1 MQNNTKS
8 IIMKKTIFTLSLLAL
23 AFVGC
28 DKEPQE
34 GPGDVKKFTIVA
46 STDGTILPEWKA
58 EDEITVVCNDE
69 MYTFAADKAGKTADF
84 TEPEGLLTAE
94 LIGDSPVAAYV
105 NCTNMFGSFKI
116 QAEQNWANGANPAL
130 IPGYAYTL
138 SVPVENKLAL
148 TFKPLAS
155 VLSLTVAPYD
165 IVVEKIVVAPAA
177 EATVSEGALAGTY
190 TVDASQGTIKV
201 NNALNEVVLN
211 LDSPVDLKQGA
222 SFTLPLGWFTVEG
235 GLTVT
240 MIYDNG
246 KEYPFTLWTE
256 GPVKSYNDEGGLK
269 SAKVISETLEFDA
282 NSFPRAWYVKAGA
295 TDAEKGLN
303 WEKPTSLDYA
313 LATALPGSVLHLA
326 AGTYNPTVV
335 MKYMTGE
342 ADAPVEAP
350 VQDEFKGYLVDKN
363 ITIIGGYPADAVTG
377 AVADPAANATIL
389 DGAGKAY
396 HTLVVASPKIDGEK
410 VVIEGVTVTGG
421 FNTAE
426 AVGFLPCLGV
436 NLTSTHAAGVALI
449 NSTVELKN
457 VKVTGNKASNN
468 AGLYTAGCD
477 ITMTQCVIE
486 NNETT
491 GNSGGATFTTDTKL
505 VMDGCSIRNNIAEGF
520 AGGAYF
526 YVPAEQAM
534 EVEVKNSHFD
544 NNTATGNCGGVFV
557 RDDSGTNKMK
567 ISFVNSTFNGNAGGM
582 GGCIL
587 VNNARLSFIGCE
599 FKGNRNSGN
608 GNMYMYTTTAG
619 GEIEL
624 TMDGCA
630 YVENVPAE
638 GAAAGLIGGIYMYTN
653 HTSHTIKA
661 YITNSYFANNK
672 ANGRAASIYM
682 RNAKVDKTY
691 LYVANCTFAN
701 NWAGSL
707 GSAID
712 LYGTA
717 AYTVDADVVSCTAT
731 GNVSTSETNLG
742 AFCCETKGTTMNIY
756 NTVSS
761 GNLTGA
767 GAAAD
772 TNNKAGIM
780 TIKNS
785 IIGAD
790 YYGTDAA
797 VTSVTPAFDYA
808 TMLSA
813 FNDGVVGLVGDA
825 SSNPAFGNGMTVADL
840 KALANGNM
848 TADILAKDQ
857 KGNDRTDSGKII
869 GAYVK

>member
-1 MQNNTKS
+1 
-8 IIMKKTIFTLSLLAL
+8 MKKSIFTLSLLAL
-23 AFVGC
+23 AFAGC
-28 DKEPQE
+28 EKEPQG
-34 GPGDVKKFTIVA
+34 GPGEVKQFTIVA

-58 EDEITVVCNDE
+58 QDEITVVCNDE
-69 MYTFAADKAGKTADF
+69 MYTFATDKAGKTAEF
-84 TEPEGLLTAE
+84 TEAEGFLTAE
-94 LIGDSPVAAYV
+94 VIGNNPVAAYV

-116 QAEQNWANGANPAL
+116 QAEQNWTDGANPAL
-130 IPGYAYTL
+130 IPGYAYTMNA
-138 SVPVENKLAL
+138 PVENTLAL
-148 TFKPLAS
+148 SFKPLAS
-155 VLSLTVAPYD
+155 VLNLTVAPYD

-190 TVDASQGTIKV
+190 TVDASQGTVKV

-211 LDSPVDLKQGA
+211 LASPVDLKQGA
-222 SFTLPLGWFTVEG
+222 SFTLPLGWFTIEG
-235 GLTVT
+235 GLAVT

-256 GPVKSYNDEGGLK
+256 GAVKSYNDEGGLK
-269 SAKVISETLEFDA
+269 SSKLISETLEFDA

-295 TDAEKGLN
+295 TDAEKGLS

-313 LATALPGSVLHLA
+313 LTTALPGSVLHLA
-326 AGTYNPTVV
+326 AGTYNPTVAL
-335 MKYMTGE
+335 KYMTGDG
-342 ADAPVEAP
+342 DAAVEAP
-350 VQDEFKGYLVDKN
+350 VQEEFKGYLIDKN
-363 ITIIGGYPADAVTG
+363 ITVIGGYPADAATG
-377 AVADPAANATIL
+377 AVADPANNKTIL

-396 HTLVVASPKIDGEK
+396 HTVVVASPKIDGEK
-410 VVIEGVTVTGG
+410 VVIEGVTITGG
-421 FNTAE
+421 VNTAE
-426 AVGFLPCLGV
+426 SVGFLPCNGV
-436 NLTSTHAAGVALI
+436 NLTSTHAAGIALI
-449 NSTVELKN
+449 NTVVDLKN
-457 VKVTGNKASNN
+457 VTVTGNKASNN

-477 ITMTQCVIE
+477 ITMTSCNIE
-486 NNETT
+486 GNETT

-505 VMDGCSIRNNIAEGF
+505 VMDGCSISNNTAGGF

-534 EVEVKNSHFD
+534 DIEVKNSHFD
-544 NNTATGNCGGVFV
+544 NNTATGNCGGVYV
-557 RDDSGTNKMK
+557 RDDSGTNKMN
-567 ISFVNSTFNGNAGGM
+567 ITFTNSTFNGNAGGM

-587 VNNARLSFIGCE
+587 VNNTKLTFKGCE
-599 FKGNRNSGN
+599 FKGNKNSGN
-608 GNMYMYTTTAG
+608 GIMYMYTTNTG

-624 TMDGCA
+624 TMDGCS

-638 GAAAGLIGGIYMYTN
+638 GASAGLIGGIYLYTN

-707 GSAID
+707 GSAIN

-717 AYTVDADVVSCTAT
+717 AYTVDANVVSCTAT
-731 GNVSTSETNLG
+731 GNVSTNETNLG
-742 AFCCETKGTTMNIY
+742 TFCCETKGTTMNIY
-756 NTVSS
+756 NTISS

-772 TNNKAGIM
+772 TNNKAGVM

-790 YYGTDAA
+790 YYGADAA
-797 VTSVTPAFDYA
+797 VAAVSPVFDYA

-813 FNDGVVGLVGDA
+813 FNGGVVKLVGNA
-825 SSNPAFGNGMTVADL
+825 SSNPAFGNGMTATDL
-840 KALANGNM
+840 KKLAAGTM
-848 TADILAKDQ
+848 TADVLAKDQ
-857 KGNDRTDSGKII
+857 KGNARTDSDKVI
-869 GAYVK
+869 GACVK

>member
-1 MQNNTKS
+1 
-8 IIMKKTIFTLSLLAL
+8 MKKSFFTLSLLAL

-34 GPGDVKKFTIVA
+34 GPEEVKQFTIVA
-46 STDGTILPEWKA
+46 STDGNILPEWNA
-58 EDEITVVCNDE
+58 EDEITVVSNDE
-69 MYTFAADKAGKTADF
+69 MYTFAADKAGKTANF
-84 TEPEGLLTAE
+84 TEPEGLLNAE
-94 LIGDSPVAAYV
+94 LIGDNPVAAYV
-105 NCTNMFGSFKI
+105 NCTNMYGSFKI
-116 QAEQNWANGANPAL
+116 LAEQNWVNGANPAL

-138 SVPVENKLAL
+138 SAPVENMLTLA
-148 TFKPLAS
+148 FKPLAS

-165 IVVEKIVVAPAA
+165 IVVEKIIVAPAA
-177 EATVSEGALAGTY
+177 EATVSDGALAGTY
-190 TVDASQGTIKV
+190 TVDATQGTVKV

-256 GPVKSYNDEGGLK
+256 GAVKSYNDEGGLK
-269 SAKVISETLEFDA
+269 SSKVISETLEFDA

-295 TDAEKGLN
+295 TDAEKGLS

-313 LATALPGSVLHLA
+313 LATALPGSVIHLA
-326 AGTYNPTVV
+326 AGRYNPTVAQ
-335 MKYMTGE
+335 KYMTGE

-350 VQDEFKGYLVDKN
+350 VQDEFKGYLIDKN

-377 AVADPAANATIL
+377 AVANAAANATIL

-410 VVIEGVTVTGG
+410 VVIEGITITGG
-421 FNTAE
+421 FNTGE
-426 AVGFLPCLGV
+426 ATGFLPCLGV

-449 NSTVELKN
+449 NSVVDMKN
-457 VKVTGNKASNN
+457 VTVTGNKAANN

-477 ITMTQCVIE
+477 ITMTSCNIME
-486 NNETT
+486 NETT

-505 VMDGCSIRNNIAEGF
+505 VMDGCSICNNKAEGF

-526 YVPAEQAM
+526 YIPAEQSM
-534 EVEVKNSHFD
+534 EIEVKNSHFD
-544 NNTATGNCGGVFV
+544 NNTASGNCGGVYV
-557 RDDSGTNKMK
+557 RDDSGTNNMK
-567 ISFVNSTFNGNAGGM
+567 ITFTNSTFNGNAGGM

-587 VNNARLSFIGCE
+587 VNNTRLSFIGCE
-599 FKGNRNSGN
+599 FKGNKNSGN
-608 GNMYMYTTTAG
+608 GNMYMYTTATG

-624 TMDGCA
+624 TMDGCS
-630 YVENVPAE
+630 YIENVPAE

-661 YITNSYFANNK
+661 YITNCYFANNK
-672 ANGRAASIYM
+672 ANGRSASIYM
-682 RNAKVDKTY
+682 RNAKMDKTY
-691 LYVANCTFAN
+691 LYVANCTFAD

-707 GSAID
+707 GSAIN

-717 AYTVDADVVSCTAT
+717 ACTVDADVVSCTAT
-731 GNVSTSETNLG
+731 GNISTHETNRG

-756 NTVSS
+756 NTISS
-761 GNLTGA
+761 GNMTGA

-772 TNNKAGIM
+772 TNNKAGKM

-785 IIGAD
+785 IIGTE
-790 YYGTDAA
+790 YYGADATVAA
-797 VTSVTPAFDYA
+797 VSPAFDYTA
-808 TMLSA
+808 MLSA
-813 FNDGVVGLVGDA
+813 FNDGVVKLVGNA
-825 SSNPAFGNGMTVADL
+825 SSNPAFGNGMTATDL
-840 KALANGNM
+840 KSLANGNM

-857 KGNDRTDSGKII
+857 KGNARTDSDKII